1 MISFIPC
8 AEISLY
14 RYKVGPVVRS
24 LRKRMSSL
32 HSTIAHGLMCT
43 APCSSLFLNHTLLFT
58 EEHAFEYR
66 DILEAEVPAR
76 KNQHSARD
84 FWVSPK
90 KLSAIVMTEY
100 TTILKQV
107 VKVH

>member
-1 MISFIPC
+1 MAFEANFLVVNSFIPY

-14 RYKVGPVVRS
+14 RFKVGPVVRS

-43 APCSSLFLNHTLLFT
+43 APPCSSLFLNHTLLFT

-84 FWVSPK
+84 FWVSP
-90 KLSAIVMTEY
+90 
-100 TTILKQV
+100 TILKQV
-107 VKVH
+107 VKAH